1 MPTTTNRLSPS
12 APKKLQ
18 VTLLALRTSDGAP
31 EMIQTRPP
39 AVYSEIEMSTIEAI
53 AESMALRLKQIAES
67 MAHAIPVYEM
77 DMAAAP
83 RWWMAAAPRWW
94 NFVKNLRADL
104 LSATV

>member
-53 AESMALRLKQIAES
+53 AESMALRLKQLRNLWLMRFQS
-67 MAHAIPVYEM
+67 T
-77 DMAAAP
+77 
-83 RWWMAAAPRWW
+83 RWIWQQRLAGGWQQHLAGGISLKIFAQT
-94 NFVKNLRADL
+94 F
-104 LSATV
+104 